1 MVGGD
6 VRNIPNSFLKQRAS
20 GRLAALR
27 SVQKAVTLRS
37 VAKSDAERCTSAKP
51 RLSVAKG
58 VADDELQRVAKLAAE
73 ALRRAFRNVV
83 KRCENVAGR
92 VAKVS

>member
-6 VRNIPNSFLKQRAS
+6 VRNIPNSFLTHRAS

-27 SVQKAVTLRS
+27 SVQKAVTLQS
-37 VAKSDAERCTSAKP
+37 VAKSVAERCTMAKP

-58 VADDELQRVAKLAAE
+58 VADDEWQRVAKLAAE
-73 ALRRAFRNVV
+73 AL
-83 KRCENVAGR
+83 
-92 VAKVS
+92 